1 MYFLIKLPSQCQ
13 LLYQLVNDWGTLN
26 LNWGRGMF
34 KAGDCTGLSPF
45 DSCGL
50 SNVMNY
56 DNLSTTSL
64 YCVIQL
70 SQVENFMGRVN
81 VYFYSN
87 SNKMI
92 KVYYSWIISSKSLW
106 STIQHLFTVK
116 GRFIV
121 WKWKKYWLKFL
132 ANIPSQMGN
141 RSELSRK
148 RMGNRPDREILS
160 APPGPWSFTDII

>member
-1 MYFLIKLPSQCQ
+1 
-13 LLYQLVNDWGTLN
+13 
-26 LNWGRGMF
+26 MF

-92 KVYYSWIISSKSLW
+92 KVYYS
-106 STIQHLFTVK
+106 
-116 GRFIV
+116 
-121 WKWKKYWLKFL
+121 
-132 ANIPSQMGN
+132 
-141 RSELSRK
+141 
-148 RMGNRPDREILS
+148 
-160 APPGPWSFTDII
+160 